1 MRRLICWSAL
11 LLSLVPVVYAQDAL
25 REARALIG
33 EGEHRQ
39 AVALLEAVSNPTPDH
54 YYVLGLSYQALLQ
67 HRQALTAL
75 NQADQMN
82 RRVLA
87 AKGRSYDALGQTL
100 EAINAYEG
108 AYVQDSTHVNTAS
121 SLARLYAQTD
131 NWYRVAA
138 VFDRLLEEDGE
149 NSTIH
154 QNLGRAYG
162 QLDSLERSL
171 NHYEQAR
178 RLNPENL
185 SVLLSLSAAYVRMEY
200 YTSAQRV
207 VEQGIAERPLN
218 PQLWFRSGEIAMTVE
233 DYDLAVASF
242 DSALVLGDTSSINLR
257 NLGVSH
263 YLNGDY
269 AASDTVLMRAHR
281 ADSTDGMQTF
291 YLGMA
296 KKNLDQFD
304 GALHYLDKAARL
316 LGRDLLADLYAQ
328 IASTHDVMDNDG
340 QAIQVYRLSLNLN
353 PAKRENLFHLA
364 ALYDVY
370 YKDPKTALET
380 YEQFLAQV
388 TPGDLP
394 QFESYA
400 TERVK
405 ALREKQFF
413 REGRAAPA
421 DTSSG
426 QQD

>member
-1 MRRLICWSAL
+1 MRSLFCWIVL
-11 LLSLVPVVYAQDAL
+11 GCCLVPAAHAQDAL
-25 REARALIG
+25 TQARSLIG

-39 AVALLEAVSNPTPDH
+39 AVAVLTAVADATPAH
-54 YYVLGLSYQALLQ
+54 YYLLGLSYQALLQ
-67 HRQALTAL
+67 HRQALGAL
-75 NQADQMN
+75 DQADQMN

-108 AYVQDSTHVNTAS
+108 AYVQDSTHVSTAS
-121 SLARLYAQTD
+121 SLARLYAQRD
-131 NWYRVAA
+131 KWRSVATIY
-138 VFDRLLEEDGE
+138 DRLLEEDSE

-185 SVLLSLSAAYVRMEY
+185 GVLLSLSAAYARLEY

-207 VEQGIAERPLN
+207 VAQGIAERPLN
-218 PQLWFRSGEIAMTVE
+218 AQLWFRSGELAMTVE
-233 DYDLAVASF
+233 DYDFAVASF
-242 DSALVLGDTSSINLR
+242 DSALVRGDTSSINLR

-263 YLNGDY
+263 YLKGDY
-269 AASDTVLMRAHR
+269 AASDAVLMRAHKS
-281 ADSTDGMQTF
+281 DSTDGMQTF

-296 KKNLDQFD
+296 KKNLDQYD
-304 GALHYLDKAARL
+304 DALHYLDKASRL

-328 IASTHDVMDNDG
+328 IAATHDVMDDDAR
-340 QAIQVYRLSLNLN
+340 AIQVYRLSLNLN

-364 ALYDVY
+364 ALYDTY
-370 YKDPKTALET
+370 YKDPATALET
-380 YEQFLAQV
+380 YERFLAQV
-388 TPGDLP
+388 TPGELP

-400 TERVK
+400 EERVK
-405 ALREKQFF
+405 ALRERQFF
-413 REGRAAPA
+413 REGRTAPA
-421 DTSSG
+421 DTSAG
-426 QQD
+426 QD

>member
-1 MRRLICWSAL
+1 MRSLFCWVVLGVCLI
-11 LLSLVPVVYAQDAL
+11 PVAHAQDAL
-25 REARALIG
+25 RQARALIG

-39 AVALLEAVSNPTPDH
+39 AVGVLTAVGNPTPDH
-54 YYVLGLSYQALLQ
+54 YYLLGLSYQALLQ
-67 HRQALTAL
+67 HRQALAAL
-75 NQADQMN
+75 DQADRMN

-100 EAINAYEG
+100 EAINVYEG
-108 AYVQDSTHVNTAS
+108 AYIQDSTHVSTAS
-121 SLARLYAQTD
+121 SLARLYAERD
-131 NWYRVAA
+131 DWRSVANIY
-138 VFDRLLEEDGE
+138 DRLLVEDRE

-185 SVLLSLSAAYVRMEY
+185 GVLLSLSAAYARLEY

-207 VEQGIAERPLN
+207 IAQGIAERPN
-218 PQLWFRSGEIAMTVE
+218 SPQLWFRSGELAMNVE
-233 DYDLAVASF
+233 DYAFAVASF
-242 DSALVLGDTSSINLR
+242 DSALVLGDTSPMNLR

-269 AASDTVLMRAHR
+269 PASEAVLMRAHET
-281 ADSTDGMQTF
+281 DSTDGMQTF

-296 KKNLDQFD
+296 KKNLDKHD
-304 GALHYLDKAARL
+304 DALHYLDKASRL

-328 IASTHDVMDNDG
+328 IAATHDVMDDDG
-340 QAIQVYRLSLNLN
+340 RAIQVYRLSLNLN
-353 PAKRENLFHLA
+353 PSKRENLFHLA

-370 YKDPKTALET
+370 YEDPRTALET
-380 YEQFLAQV
+380 YEQFLAAV
-388 TPGDLP
+388 TPGALP

-400 TERVK
+400 QERVK
-405 ALREKQFF
+405 ALREQQFF
-413 REGRAAPA
+413 REGRTAPA
-421 DTSSG
+421 DTSAG
-426 QQD
+426 QR